1 MDYPDVE
8 CAVVF
13 VDCGVYCCLAC
24 FLCDAFDVSLVLVV
38 CWFKSCECV
47 GEFVI
52 VDGDVTRF
60 AVLAYVG
67 GFAGC
72 GSKEAP

>member
-13 VDCGVYCCLAC
+13 VDGCVYCCLAC
-24 FLCDAFDVSLVLVV
+24 FLCGAFDVGFMLMV
-38 CWFKSCECV
+38 CGFKSCECV
-47 GEFVI
+47 GEFVV
-52 VDGDVTRF
+52 VDGDVAGF
-60 AVLAYVG
+60 AVFAYVG
-67 GFAGC
+67 GLASC